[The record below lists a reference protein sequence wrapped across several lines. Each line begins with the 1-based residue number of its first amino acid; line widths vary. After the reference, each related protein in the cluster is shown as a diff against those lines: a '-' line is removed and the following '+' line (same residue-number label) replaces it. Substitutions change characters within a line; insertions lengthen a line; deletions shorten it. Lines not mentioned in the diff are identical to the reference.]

1 MEEQKKIGVITL
13 TALVAGNMIGSGIFL
28 LPSSLARLGSLSLF
42 SWIATTIGTMFI
54 ALVFRRISQMVK
66 RTGGPYA
73 YAQEGLGNVIGF
85 QTAFCYWVAIW
96 VGNAAIILTGVS
108 HLAIFFPSI
117 SHPVLICIISIAFIW
132 LFTIINLSGI
142 KNAGFTTTIL
152 TIAKLVPLA
161 MIIFAGWFYFRP
173 ELLADSLNVTKPHVS
188 NFSLITQGATLT
200 LWAFIGVESATVP
213 SESVHN
219 PKRNI
224 PLATLLG
231 AGIAAVVY
239 IGSSVVVMGL
249 VPNASLQTS
258 GSPFAEAALVIFGE
272 WGQTLVAIGAIIS
285 CLGCL
290 NGWILLQGQIPMAA
304 AGDGLFLKI
313 FGKKNKHDIPAWG
326 IIITSV
332 FITILLLLT
341 MSKDLVKQF
350 QEIILMAT
358 LANLI
363 PYLYTPVSEIILF
376 VRRKVSMKKSTIFVA
391 IVTILYS
398 LWAIAGAG
406 MDTLALSAILIMASI
421 PLYLFTGKG
430 EAE

>member
-54 ALVFRRISQMVK
+54 ALVFCRISQMVK

-406 MDTLALSAILIMASI
+406 MDTLALSAMLIMASI

>member
-13 TALVAGNMIGSGIFL
+13 TALVAGNMNSTGIFL

-54 ALVFRRISQMVK
+54 ALVFCRISQMVK

>member
-54 ALVFRRISQMVK
+54 ALVFCRISQMVK